1 MKLSEHF
8 IVHKTDI
15 ETILVPVGGTDFSGV
30 MKGNAILGDILS
42 VLKEETTEEGIV
54 KAHFQVGFWTAI
66 IAATTIAAMGV
77 LAGLAPALRAMSIK
91 PVDAMRDE

>member
-54 KAHFQVGFWTAI
+54 KALEEMYDAPEGV
-66 IAATTIAAMGV
+66 IAKDVAK
-77 LAGLAPALRAMSIK
+77 ALSEL
-91 PVDAMRDE
+91 RDIGALDE